1 MPNLFDEFD
10 LEVQK
15 INTDIMLLEDSCS
28 DSVAHCSSGSGGGGG
43 SGTPHLSLVW
53 CSVVPKC
60 RNVSLHVKVSE
71 NVLRNQK

>member
-28 DSVAHCSSGSGGGGG
+28 DSVAHCSSGSGGNN
-43 SGTPHLSLVW
+43 TLSDASTCW
-53 CSVVPKC
+53 NKC
-60 RNVSLHVKVSE
+60 N
-71 NVLRNQK
+71 

>member
-43 SGTPHLSLVW
+43 TTTTPTTPSHSPT
-53 CSVVPKC
+53 CF
-60 RNVSLHVKVSE
+60 SE
-71 NVLRNQK
+71 CN

>member
-28 DSVAHCSSGSGGGGG
+28 DSVAHCSSGSGGGTTT
-43 SGTPHLSLVW
+43 TPTTPSHSPT
-53 CSVVPKC
+53 CF
-60 RNVSLHVKVSE
+60 SE
-71 NVLRNQK
+71 CN

>member
-28 DSVAHCSSGSGGGGG
+28 DSVAHCSSGGGGGTTT
-43 SGTPHLSLVW
+43 TPTTPSHSPT
-53 CSVVPKC
+53 CF
-60 RNVSLHVKVSE
+60 SE
-71 NVLRNQK
+71 CN

>member
-15 INTDIMLLEDSCS
+15 INMDIMPLEDSCS

-43 SGTPHLSLVW
+43 GM
-53 CSVVPKC
+53 VPSDAPTC
-60 RNVSLHVKVSE
+60 WNVC
-71 NVLRNQK
+71 N

>member
-28 DSVAHCSSGSGGGGG
+28 DSVAHCSSGSGCGGGTTT
-43 SGTPHLSLVW
+43 TPTTPSHSPT
-53 CSVVPKC
+53 CF
-60 RNVSLHVKVSE
+60 SE
-71 NVLRNQK
+71 CN